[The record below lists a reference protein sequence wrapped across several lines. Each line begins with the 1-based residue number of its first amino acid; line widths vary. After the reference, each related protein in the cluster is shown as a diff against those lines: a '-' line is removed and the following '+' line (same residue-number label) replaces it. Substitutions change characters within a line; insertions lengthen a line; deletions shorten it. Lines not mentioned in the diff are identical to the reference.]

1 MYFNTDGEPD
11 SFLVD
16 FVKDIN
22 RVLRNEKETV
32 LEIEFENE
40 DEYYAIMNNI
50 ERFLDEDIRVFSVDR
65 DKPAVIFEREPDMI
79 AEHEIGTVEDGTLT
93 VEEEK

>member
-1 MYFNTDGEPD
+1 
-11 SFLVD
+11 
-16 FVKDIN
+16 
-22 RVLRNEKETV
+22 
-32 LEIEFENE
+32 
-40 DEYYAIMNNI
+40 MNNI

-79 AEHEIGTVEDGTLT
+79 AEHEIGVVEDGTLT